1 MKTNIYFK
9 SQQLSQFFY
18 SPEADAILVCLQET
32 NVDEECCRRNAL
44 LFAATAKSRDITRY
58 CLGAAVARALQ
69 IRYTNRHVRLQ

>member
-32 NVDEECCRRNAL
+32 NGRRMLPQKRTSLRGNREISRHNAI
-44 LFAATAKSRDITRY
+44 LF
-58 CLGAAVARALQ
+58 GAAVARALQ